1 MSEMQLRTE
10 DLAWREI
17 DTEVVA
23 VDVTTSMY
31 LSANESGAV
40 LWRLLAA
47 GATRAQLASAL
58 QERYGIDRTR
68 AEADVDTFL
77 ESLESRDLLRR

>member
-1 MSEMQLRTE
+1 MSHFQLRTE
-10 DLAWREI
+10 DLTWREI

-23 VDVTTSMY
+23 VDVSTSMY

-47 GATRAQLASAL
+47 GATRAELTAAL
-58 QERYGIDRTR
+58 EERYGLDAER
-68 AEADVDTFL
+68 AESDVEAFIQ
-77 ESLESRDLLRR
+77 SLEQRGLLRR

>member
-1 MSEMQLRTE
+1 MAQLHLRAD
-10 DLAWREI
+10 DLSWREI

-23 VDVTTSMY
+23 VDVSTSMY

-47 GATRAQLASAL
+47 GATRAELAASL
-58 QERYGIDRTR
+58 EERYGIDRER
-68 AEADVDTFL
+68 AEADVDAFIQ
-77 ESLESRDLLRR
+77 SLEHRNLLRK

>member
-1 MSEMQLRTE
+1 MSQIHLRAE
-10 DLAWREI
+10 DLSWREI

-23 VDVTTSMY
+23 VDVSTSMY

-47 GATRAQLASAL
+47 GATRAELAASL
-58 QERYGIDRTR
+58 EERYGIDRER
-68 AEADVDTFL
+68 AEADVEAFI
-77 ESLESRDLLRR
+77 ESLEHRNLLRK

>member
-1 MSEMQLRTE
+1 MAQLHLRAD
-10 DLAWREI
+10 DLSWREI

-23 VDVTTSMY
+23 VDVSTSMY

-47 GATRAQLASAL
+47 GATRAELAASL
-58 QERYGIDRTR
+58 EERYGIDRER
-68 AEADVDTFL
+68 AEADVDAFI
-77 ESLESRDLLRR
+77 ESLQQRHLLRK